1 MDNGLILQS
10 LTDAFEVLKD
20 SWDTKKEAIINCIV
34 ETEAYDGSLSMD
46 MWLYILQTHMPIEN
60 QEDANSLVDDVLD
73 RFLRKHEET
82 DSMSG
87 ENESKAFLNHV
98 VPHLI
103 NNEELI
109 KSIFGKTYNAGYK
122 CYPNMEFDEI
132 LTPRASVCVACIL
145 LLGNANIVEVM
156 IKSLAQNTLMREV
169 SMGKLLLRA
178 NKYVEYICR
187 NDYIFDHKY
196 SISPEVKEAL
206 IRSLGYIED
215 KTERAE
221 CTIAFLSL

>member
-1 MDNGLILQS
+1 MNKNFIIHN

-60 QEDANSLVDDVLD
+60 QEDANNLVDDVLD

-132 LTPRASVCVACIL
+132 LTPRASVCIL

>member
-1 MDNGLILQS
+1 MNNEIILQS
-10 LTDAFEVLKD
+10 LTEAFEVLKD

-34 ETEAYDGSLSMD
+34 ETEQYDGALSMD
-46 MWLYILQTHMPIEN
+46 MWLYILKSHMCRDT
-60 QEDANSLVDDVLD
+60 QEDANSFVDDVLD

-132 LTPRASVCVACIL
+132 LTPRVSVCVACIL
-145 LLGNANIVEVM
+145 LLGNENNVEVM

-196 SISPEVKEAL
+196 SVNPEVKEAL